1 MSTTLKRKMFKMGGK
16 VDAHGVGITSG
27 LEKRTGM
34 NQGGRVDRGIVGYQ
48 PKDHP
53 ARQGNREGHS
63 GYAIGNAIFNSLKGV
78 ASLGLAGK
86 GGTINALKMLKDNPK
101 EAYAL
106 IKQYGVKGAAEVME
120 MAAKARSTTGGAT
133 SYLGGNIGNA
143 AKLANQVKNYKSP
156 ILQQGLGLNQLGG
169 ATSGIARAGLK
180 GALQVGAG
188 TGIGT
193 ALLSEEGN
201 DDMVAERI
209 ARGIGKTSLD
219 LGTGAGIGTY
229 LGQSLRS
236 SDENP
241 KQTSLYNLLA
251 GKPADKKVEDVPEGE
266 VMSVAD
272 REEKAYAE
280 MQTEASRKAEMMYQA
295 LNGGVNKMAAISA
308 GLAAA
313 TPYIANEQY
322 AEGAAAFTQGLQP
335 EIAKDDAL
343 RQQIGGQVLSDMQNQ
358 TDLENKFV
366 NTLIG
371 SGDGTT
377 AAEAR
382 RLYKADREIGLEN
395 IGEATIVNGKV
406 NVTKPGVYVDKTG
419 YSGKLYIAVNKD
431 KEVEAFDVVEEA
443 VEFSNTATA

>member
-1 MSTTLKRKMFKMGGK
+1 MGGK

-63 GYAIGNAIFNSLKGV
+63 GAAIGQAIFNSLKGV

-133 SYLGGNIGNA
+133 TMLGGNIGNA

-188 TGIGT
+188 TGIAT

-201 DDMVAERI
+201 DDMLAERI

-229 LGQSLRS
+229 IGQSLRS
-236 SDENP
+236 SDKNP
-241 KQTSLYNLLA
+241 KQTSLYNLIA
-251 GKPADKKVEDVPEGE
+251 GNPLKPKAQVDTDTDIRSTAE
-266 VMSVAD
+266 
-272 REEKAYAE
+272 REAEAYEE
-280 MQTEASRKAEMMYQA
+280 MKSDASRRAEMMYEA

-322 AEGAAAFTQGLQP
+322 AEGAAAFSQGIQP
-335 EIAKDDAL
+335 ELQADEDLKK
-343 RQQIGGQVLSDMQNQ
+343 QIGAEVLGQIRSEKEQEDKYVSA
-358 TDLENKFV
+358 
-366 NTLIG
+366 LIG
-371 SGDGTT
+371 GNDGVS
-377 AAEAR
+377 AQQAR
-382 RLYKADREIGLEN
+382 RLFKIDKEVGLSNMQMASVTADGMMDVE
-395 IGEATIVNGKV
+395 KV
-406 NVTKPGVYVDKTG
+406 GVYIDKDNAT
-419 YSGKLYIAVNKD
+419 GKLYIAIP
-431 KEVEAFDVVEEA
+431 KENSMDAKGKLKTPRGFDDIDEAREYIKK
-443 VEFSNTATA
+443 